1 MKREDAIVYANYVK
15 KEILDIIINFHNQ
28 RKSREY
34 IDNIFH
40 FGISEDDYKYL
51 ISNKNDY
58 DPDNIISVNE
68 CVIKILKH
76 KTGYNWSSPFLK
88 KYKKHDIPKY
98 IEWKH
103 KLYNTDLSD
112 EDNHKLFTEYYNQEI
127 TYKRYLNLENPE
139 FKWF

>member
-51 ISNKNDY
+51 ILHKNDY

-68 CVIKILKH
+68 CVIQILKH

-88 KYKKHDIPKY
+88 KYNKSDIPKY

-103 KLYNTDLSD
+103 KLYNPDISD
-112 EDNHKLFTEYYNQEI
+112 EENHKLFTEYYNQEI